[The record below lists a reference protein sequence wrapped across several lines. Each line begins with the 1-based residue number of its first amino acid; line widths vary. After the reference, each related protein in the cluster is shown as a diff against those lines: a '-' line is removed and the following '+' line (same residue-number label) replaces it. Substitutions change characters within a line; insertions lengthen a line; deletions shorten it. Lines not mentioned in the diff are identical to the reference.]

1 MERELCSR
9 CKQNS
14 AGKYKDISF
23 TYLGMTVK
31 ICKDGLTCEKCAKEL
46 WIEGFEENAKKFI
59 KISKSG
65 KPTVNWQHYHGF
77 FSEGRFS
84 GRKRAF
90 HWILIDLGILSLQPE
105 GNWEI
110 VADCPIGL
118 INPRVYLSYLY
129 FVNKKDAIEFAR
141 LQFSNTPYG
150 WEIHLISE
158 VIEKEVIEKEVIEK
172 KEVLRGLKK

>member
-1 MERELCSR
+1 MEKELCYR

-31 ICKDGLTCEKCAKEL
+31 ISKDGLTCEECAKEL
-46 WIEGFEENAKKFI
+46 WVQDFEENAKEFI

-65 KPTVNWQHYHGF
+65 RPTVNWSHYQDLG
-77 FSEGRFS
+77 EG
-84 GRKRAF
+84 KEKF
-90 HWILIDLGILSLQPE
+90 HHILMTLGILSFQPE

-110 VADCPIGL
+110 VADGPIGL
-118 INPRVYLSYLY
+118 NPRAYLSYFY

-141 LQFSNTPYG
+141 LQFPNTLYG

-158 VIEKEVIEKEVIEK
+158 VIEKKELLK
-172 KEVLRGLKK
+172 GLKK

>member
-1 MERELCSR
+1 MEKELCYR

-14 AGKYKDISF
+14 AGKYEDIPL

-31 ICKDGLTCEKCAKEL
+31 IFKDGLTCEKCAKEL
-46 WIEGFEENAKKFI
+46 WIEGFEENVKKFI

-65 KPTVNWQHYHGF
+65 KPTVNWPQYQDF
-77 FSEGRFS
+77 FSE
-84 GRKRAF
+84 RKNSSIYRRSLS
-90 HWILIDLGILSLQPE
+90 ILIDLGILSLQPE

-158 VIEKEVIEKEVIEK
+158 VIEKEVIEK
-172 KEVLRGLKK
+172 KEVLKGLKK

>member
-1 MERELCSR
+1 MEKELCYR

-31 ICKDGLTCEKCAKEL
+31 ISKDGLTCEKCAKEL

-65 KPTVNWQHYHGF
+65 KPTVNWSHYQNL

-84 GRKRAF
+84 DRKKKF
-90 HWILIDLGILSLQPE
+90 HRILIDLGILSFQPE
-105 GNWEI
+105 RNWEI
-110 VADCPIGL
+110 VADGPIGL
-118 INPRVYLSYLY
+118 NPRAPFSYFY

-141 LQFSNTPYG
+141 LQFPNTLYG

-158 VIEKEVIEKEVIEK
+158 VIEK
-172 KEVLRGLKK
+172 KEVLKGLKK